1 MSARPLLLSL
11 AVLTLAGC
19 ASLSDDGGTGPVRQ
33 LTQSRL
39 GTTATPPRTEA
50 DRQASQARVAELLQ
64 RPLTPDS
71 AVEIALLNNRQL
83 QARYAALGV
92 VEADRVRAGRLAN
105 PTFSFGQRR
114 GDGETEIDRS
124 LMFNVLG
131 LLTVP
136 LNEQAAARTL
146 ERGQLQL
153 AADTV
158 DAAHEARRAYIDAV
172 AAQQLWAYA
181 QQVQDAADAAAELA
195 QRMLA
200 AGHFNKLDQMR
211 EQAFAADARL
221 QVTRAQ
227 HEVTASRERLIRVLA
242 LDAAQTTFQLPA
254 RLPDLPAHEAPAQQ
268 AEQQALD
275 QRLDVQMAKRAAE
288 ATAADLGLTRRTR
301 LINVL
306 HAGYQNAST
315 TGASLSQG
323 YEVELA
329 LPLFD
334 FGEARVARAEALYM
348 QSVHQAAQVA
358 IQAQSEVREA
368 HSAYRAAYAQARHYQ
383 DEVVPLRQRIS
394 DEMLLRYNGMFNSVF
409 ELLADAREQ
418 VRSVTGAVQALRQFW
433 LAESQ
438 LQTAVYGRGG
448 SLTGLGESATTATP
462 SAATH

>member
-1 MSARPLLLSL
+1 
-11 AVLTLAGC
+11 
-19 ASLSDDGGTGPVRQ
+19 
-33 LTQSRL
+33 
-39 GTTATPPRTEA
+39 
-50 DRQASQARVAELLQ
+50 
-64 RPLTPDS
+64 
-71 AVEIALLNNRQL
+71 
-83 QARYAALGV
+83 
-92 VEADRVRAGRLAN
+92 
-105 PTFSFGQRR
+105 
-114 GDGETEIDRS
+114 
-124 LMFNVLG
+124 
-131 LLTVP
+131 
-136 LNEQAAARTL
+136 
-146 ERGQLQL
+146 
-153 AADTV
+153 
-158 DAAHEARRAYIDAV
+158 
-172 AAQQLWAYA
+172 
-181 QQVQDAADAAAELA
+181 
-195 QRMLA
+195 
-200 AGHFNKLDQMR
+200 
-211 EQAFAADARL
+211 
-221 QVTRAQ
+221 
-227 HEVTASRERLIRVLA
+227 
-242 LDAAQTTFQLPA
+242 
-254 RLPDLPAHEAPAQQ
+254 
-268 AEQQALD
+268 
-275 QRLDVQMAKRAAE
+275 MAKRAAE

-448 SLTGLGESATTATP
+448 SLTGLGEAATTATP